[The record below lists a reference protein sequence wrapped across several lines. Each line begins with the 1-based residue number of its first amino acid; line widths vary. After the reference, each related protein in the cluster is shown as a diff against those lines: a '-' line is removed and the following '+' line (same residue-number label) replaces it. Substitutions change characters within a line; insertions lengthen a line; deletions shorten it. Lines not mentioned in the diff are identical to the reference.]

1 MPYLPAL
8 QTLLVPKQPTK
19 SMISR
24 SACQKL
30 PYLACFL
37 VCVAIDLFFFPA
49 TTVFPDEQRFLAS
62 AARLAATG
70 EFWAGADR
78 AWEMPGTALFYAP
91 AVWAFGAQGAIIV
104 IRVVQAVLLTAQVAL
119 VAAIARRVFGKPT
132 VAFVAACVAAFYP
145 FLLFYQGLLLS
156 ETLFNTL
163 LLSGVAAL
171 FWWRDRGLRFDFAFA
186 LTCLLFAAATLTKA
200 TLTILP
206 PLLLA
211 VATWGAGAP
220 WRRTIAVLVAAS
232 CLYAAFMSP
241 WWIRNASVLHAFV
254 PFTTS
259 SAMNLYLGNN
269 RNNLNA
275 GIDWAQDAEPDVVA
289 TLNALPDELA
299 RQRAYAKAA
308 RDYIENNPGTFIRNA
323 GLKFL
328 RIWNVVPN
336 ASEYRAPFYAAISI
350 ASFGTVLVLALACAA
365 RQWRRWRV
373 LAPIYM
379 IMGYFTFVHI
389 VTIASLRYRLPIEP
403 LLIVMAAESLAALI
417 VVVRRRMVR
426 GARMVRHVA

>member
-1 MPYLPAL
+1 
-8 QTLLVPKQPTK
+8 
-19 SMISR
+19 MIAR
-24 SACQKL
+24 SAYQKL

-62 AARLAATG
+62 ATRLAASG
-70 EFWAGADR
+70 EFWVGADR

-104 IRVVQAVLLTAQVAL
+104 IRIAQAVLLAAQVAL
-119 VAAIARRVFGKPT
+119 IASIARRVFGKPT

-163 LLSGVAAL
+163 LLGGVAAL
-171 FWWRDRGLRFDFAFA
+171 FWWRDRGLRFDVAFV
-186 LTCLLFAAATLTKA
+186 LTCLLFAAATYTKA

-211 VATWGAGAP
+211 VAAWGAGVT

-269 RNNLNA
+269 RNNPHV
-275 GIDWAQDAEPDVVA
+275 GIDWAHDAEPDVVA
-289 TLNALPDELA
+289 ALNALPDELA
-299 RQRAYAKAA
+299 RQRGYAKAA
-308 RDYIENNPGTFIRNA
+308 RDYIESNPTTFVRNA
-323 GLKFL
+323 ALKFL
-328 RIWNVVPN
+328 RFWNVVPN
-336 ASEYRAPFYAAISI
+336 ASDYRSPFYAIVSI
-350 ASFGTVLVLALACAA
+350 ASFGPILVLALACAL

-379 IMGYFTFVHI
+379 LIGYFTFIHI

-403 LLIVMAAESLAALI
+403 LLIVMAAEPLTAFIAA
-417 VVVRRRMVR
+417 VRRRMMQ
-426 GARMVRHVA
+426 GTRMVSHVA